1 MKKKMLEL
9 GMGVLLLVCFLALS
23 REAASVAGQA
33 KQEVILVDA
42 GHGGTDPG
50 MIGVD
55 GLEEKGVN
63 LAIAKKLKVLLEK
76 ENYQVVMT
84 REEDQGLYEEGTTN
98 QKVQDMQN
106 RCALIAE
113 KKPVVSVSIHQNSYS
128 DSQVKGPQVFFYEQS
143 QEGMELAT
151 CIQEQMNRQL
161 DVERPRQIKGN
172 TTYYL
177 LKRSE
182 GILNIVECGFL
193 TNPQEAQK
201 LQTEEYQQ
209 KVAEAIKDGILEFL
223 QKSTE

>member
-33 KQEVILVDA
+33 KQEVIVVDA

-50 MIGVD
+50 MIGGD

-128 DSQVKGPQVFFYEQS
+128 DSQVKGPQVFFYEHS
-143 QEGMELAT
+143 QEGKELAT

>member
-1 MKKKMLEL
+1 MLEL

-33 KQEVILVDA
+33 KQEVIVVDA

-128 DSQVKGPQVFFYEQS
+128 DSQVKGPQVFFYEHS
-143 QEGMELAT
+143 QEGKELAT

>member
-128 DSQVKGPQVFFYEQS
+128 DSQVKGPQVFFYEHS
-143 QEGMELAT
+143 QEGKELAT

>member
-128 DSQVKGPQVFFYEQS
+128 DSQVKGPQVFFYEHS
-143 QEGMELAT
+143 QEGKELAT

-161 DVERPRQIKGN
+161 GVERPRQIKGN

>member
-33 KQEVILVDA
+33 KQEVIVVDA

-113 KKPVVSVSIHQNSYS
+113 KKPVVSVSIHQHSYS
-128 DSQVKGPQVFFYEQS
+128 DSQVKGPQVFFYEHS
-143 QEGMELAT
+143 QEGKELAT

-201 LQTEEYQQ
+201 LQTEEYQP

-223 QKSTE
+223 PKSTE

>member
-33 KQEVILVDA
+33 KQEVIVVDA

-128 DSQVKGPQVFFYEQS
+128 DSQVKGPQVFFYEHS
-143 QEGMELAT
+143 QEGKELAT

>member
-1 MKKKMLEL
+1 
-9 GMGVLLLVCFLALS
+9 
-23 REAASVAGQA
+23 
-33 KQEVILVDA
+33 
-42 GHGGTDPG
+42 
-50 MIGVD
+50 
-55 GLEEKGVN
+55 
-63 LAIAKKLKVLLEK
+63 
-76 ENYQVVMT
+76 
-84 REEDQGLYEEGTTN
+84 
-98 QKVQDMQN
+98 
-106 RCALIAE
+106 
-113 KKPVVSVSIHQNSYS
+113 
-128 DSQVKGPQVFFYEQS
+128 
-143 QEGMELAT
+143 
-151 CIQEQMNRQL
+151 MNRQL

>member
-33 KQEVILVDA
+33 KQEVRLVDA

-128 DSQVKGPQVFFYEQS
+128 DSQVKGPQVFFYEHS
-143 QEGMELAT
+143 QEGKELAT

>member
-33 KQEVILVDA
+33 KQEVIVVDV

-128 DSQVKGPQVFFYEQS
+128 DSQVKGPQVFFYEHS
-143 QEGMELAT
+143 QEGKELAT